1 VLQRPDRAAVSDA
14 LRDAAKRFGAGLA
27 DLSEDQLKE
36 LGGEIAERLARVSRI
51 RTHGTQGFLP
61 DHLPFKPIL
70 PQLEEHR
77 RTRPFIG
84 PRVWQCFDR
93 LKPGEF
99 QATTIFKW
107 GCHMNV
113 DISVFPGC
121 SRPSTQRGSS
131 DGSSGRRGSQAPS
144 SAPNARA
151 ISEVTPPNPLWRS
164 PPVHLILRIEH
175 HQKGEGDF
183 RTTLEGLIS
192 LASRAAE
199 LFERARRRPFQSRP
213 GWLALESR
221 NHF

>member
-1 VLQRPDRAAVSDA
+1 MLSKPLSRDEVERLHPARPALRQTDLQVSFQSVVIPPKPGVRVFPPPVQGTVLQRPDRAAVSDA

-107 GCHMNV
+107 GCHMNG

-121 SRPSTQRGSS
+121 SRPSTQR
-131 DGSSGRRGSQAPS
+131 RPQPS
-144 SAPNARA
+144 SVSVRA
-151 ISEVTPPNPLWRS
+151 T
-164 PPVHLILRIEH
+164 
-175 HQKGEGDF
+175 
-183 RTTLEGLIS
+183 
-192 LASRAAE
+192 
-199 LFERARRRPFQSRP
+199 
-213 GWLALESR
+213 
-221 NHF
+221 